1 MNLHTKIMELAPNPD
16 TVTKLDGWE
25 ALYLDGHKDARHAAA
40 ELSLK
45 ADAEHKEMLEAL
57 IAILPYISMRSA
69 ADGSRYRCNPAVLA
83 AVLASDKV
91 REALRMV
98 CGDFRL

>member
-1 MNLHTKIMELAPNPD
+1 MSMNLHTKIMELAPNPD

-40 ELSLK
+40 ELALK
-45 ADAEHKEMLEAL
+45 ADTEHKEMLEAL

-69 ADGSRYRCNPAVLA
+69 ADGSRYKCNPAVLA
-83 AVLASDKV
+83 ADKV

-98 CGDFRL
+98 CGDFRP